1 MKSADSD
8 SASTAVPARLA
19 ALRVYL
25 HRSVLAMLFL
35 GFSAGLP
42 FPLVFA
48 TLSAWLS
55 TAGVSKASIGMFA
68 WIGITYSLKV
78 LWAPLVDRLALPG
91 LTAWLGRRRSWMLL
105 AQCGITGALFG
116 LSQADPAA
124 NLAAVAWL
132 SLAVAFGSATQDI
145 AVDAW
150 RIEAAEL
157 SSQGAMAASYQFG
170 YRLAMLAAGAGSLF
184 IADAFS
190 WSAAY
195 RSMAVLMV
203 VGMVTVLMIG
213 EPIASPEAHVGAT
226 RPLPVL
232 QRLNLWVSTAVIGP
246 FADFFHRHGG
256 RAFVLLGFIACYRIA
271 DLVLGVMANPFYID
285 IGFSLSEIA
294 TVTKVFGFAV
304 TMIGAALGGVV
315 VARYGV
321 ARPLVAGAIMVAV
334 TNLLFAWL
342 AWWGADIRLLM
353 VTISADNMAAGF
365 TGTVFI
371 AFLSSLTSAAYT
383 ATQYALFSAL
393 MTLIGNFVGGFSGRV
408 VEATDWITFFVYT
421 ACAGLPA
428 IVLAMVVARRAHAE
442 NRRRCA

>member
-1 MKSADSD
+1 M
-8 SASTAVPARLA
+8 
-19 ALRVYL
+19 LRIYL
-25 HRSVLAMLFL
+25 HRRVLAMLFL

-68 WIGITYSLKV
+68 WIGIAYSLKV
-78 LWAPLVDRLALPG
+78 FWAPLVDRLPVPG
-91 LTAWLGRRRSWMLL
+91 LTSALGQRRGWMLL
-105 AQCGITGALFG
+105 AQSAIVAALLG

-124 NLAAVAWL
+124 DLAAVAWL

-145 AVDAW
+145 AIDAW

-157 SSQGAMAASYQFG
+157 RSQGAMAASYQFG

-184 IADAFS
+184 IADALS

-195 RSMAVLMV
+195 RSMAALMV
-203 VGMVTVLMIG
+203 VGMVTVLVIG
-213 EPIASPEAHVGAT
+213 ESPAASREADATGTGAE
-226 RPLPVL
+226 PVM
-232 QRLNLWVSTAVIGP
+232 QRLRQWIAMAVIGP
-246 FADFFHRHGG
+246 FADFFDRHGR
-256 RAFVLLGFIACYRIA
+256 RALVLIGFVACYRIA
-271 DLVLGVMANPFYID
+271 DLTLGVMANPFYID

-294 TVTKVFGFAV
+294 AVSKVFGFAV
-304 TMIGAALGGVV
+304 TMLGAALGGVT
-315 VARYGV
+315 VARYGT
-321 ARPLVAGAIMVAV
+321 ARPLVAGAIMVAL
-334 TNLLFAWL
+334 TNLLFAGL

-353 VTISADNMAAGF
+353 LTISADNLAAGF

-371 AFLSSLTSAAYT
+371 AFLSGLTSAAYT

-393 MTLIGNFVGGFSGRV
+393 MTLPGNFIGGFSGRV

-428 IVLAMVVARRAHAE
+428 IVLAMIVARRTPDYS
-442 NRRRCA
+442 